1 MSQKSIDVILP
12 FLRPIAHLLVGPAI
26 TEVSSRTRGLLAGR
40 RSIRPARIHGA
51 AAAGGAE
58 PRLRLGPMGDAM
70 ERISGP
76 CNRWLWIVVPIVLC
90 VPGSSAQEKKGGE
103 GAVPVPGA
111 VARWNFHVGV
121 SRDVVEEVSGEH
133 ARIEGAIYSVPG
145 PVGDALQF
153 DGYTGALHGKSLDA
167 LADPSNTTIVCWLQL
182 EAYPWNE
189 VPILDQQDQQRGL
202 FFGLDG
208 EGHLLARLGGGN
220 ARSGVASTAVV
231 PLRTWTLVT
240 LTIDPE
246 RHLTFTIGGQASSSE
261 GVGPSSR
268 PSGAESSVLAE
279 GGLLIG
285 HVRRPLLPGPASMI
299 HPQLPIEYALE
310 GSLGGLAVYGRA
322 LTSRDIGTLLAQADK
337 RLLTALPWP
346 KFPRGE
352 GDPQAF
358 GAFYTTLHFDRAW
371 DRSRRV
377 GPDSDVVVR
386 FDSAPTQLVF
396 WQGNSY
402 VPAWVTENNRWYT
415 DEFMEIYGHPRCPDG
430 EDCEPMSDKQVR
442 YSHVR
447 ILESTPARAVVHWR
461 YALSEVEKY
470 GVADAA
476 TPTDWGDWAD
486 EYWTVYPDGIAVR
499 RSVLWSTAAERDKAE
514 FQESIVLIPPGETPE
529 DNLYFD
535 ALTFANLEGAAR
547 TYRWQPKIAKGL
559 ALPRGPESFPEPRDA
574 VIQWVNLK
582 SEWKPFQVAWG
593 NDVTFGAYNGESS
606 MSSFEWWNHWPVAQI
621 ASSGRP
627 ALAADRAGHTS
638 VSHIYGP
645 VYEHGEQ
652 SISKILLTGLTRSS
666 ATQLVPVAASWRN
679 PARLELGDGTVAPYD
694 AAQRAYILP
703 AIDPRVLRM
712 VLHASA
718 MSPAVHPA
726 FVVPGW
732 RGGAEL
738 KVVSGSDSSAQARV
752 GYLNELKGSSLIV
765 YLPVA
770 ATGDVVLELRPK

>member
-1 MSQKSIDVILP
+1 V
-12 FLRPIAHLLVGPAI
+12 
-26 TEVSSRTRGLLAGR
+26 
-40 RSIRPARIHGA
+40 
-51 AAAGGAE
+51 
-58 PRLRLGPMGDAM
+58 
-70 ERISGP
+70 
-76 CNRWLWIVVPIVLC
+76 
-90 VPGSSAQEKKGGE
+90 
-103 GAVPVPGA
+103 
-111 VARWNFHVGV
+111 
-121 SRDVVEEVSGEH
+121 
-133 ARIEGAIYSVPG
+133 
-145 PVGDALQF
+145 
-153 DGYTGALHGKSLDA
+153 
-167 LADPSNTTIVCWLQL
+167 
-182 EAYPWNE
+182 
-189 VPILDQQDQQRGL
+189 
-202 FFGLDG
+202 
-208 EGHLLARLGGGN
+208 
-220 ARSGVASTAVV
+220 
-231 PLRTWTLVT
+231 
-240 LTIDPE
+240 
-246 RHLTFTIGGQASSSE
+246 
-261 GVGPSSR
+261 
-268 PSGAESSVLAE
+268 

-322 LTSRDIGTLLAQADK
+322 LTSRDIDTLLAQADK
-337 RLLTALPWP
+337 RLLTAIPWP
-346 KFPRGE
+346 AFPRGE
-352 GDPQAF
+352 GDQPAF

-386 FDSAPTQLVF
+386 FDGAPTRLVF

-461 YALSEVEKY
+461 YALSEVERY
-470 GVADAA
+470 GIADAP
-476 TPTDWGDWAD
+476 TPRDWGDWAD

-499 RSVLWSTAAERDKAE
+499 RSVLWSTAAGRDKAE

-529 DNLYFD
+529 DSLYFD

-559 ALPRGPESFPEPRDA
+559 ALPRGPESFPEPRGA

-593 NDVTFGAYNGESS
+593 NDVTFAAYNGESS
-606 MSSFEWWNHWPVAQI
+606 ISSFEWWNHWPVAQI

-638 VSHIYGP
+638 VSHIYWP
-645 VYEHGEQ
+645 VYEQDEQ
-652 SISKILLTGLTRSS
+652 CISKILLTGLTRSS
-666 ATQLVPVAASWRN
+666 AAQLVPVAASWRN
-679 PARLELGDGTVAPYD
+679 PARLELGDGTAVAYD

-703 AIDPRVLRM
+703 ASGTRALRM
-712 VLHASA
+712 TLHASA
-718 MSPAVHPA
+718 TSPVVHPA
-726 FVVPGW
+726 FVISGW
-732 RGGAEL
+732 RGAAEL
-738 KVVSGSDSSAQARV
+738 KVVSGADSSAQASI
-752 GYLNELKGSSLIV
+752 GYLNELKGSSLVV
-765 YLPVA
+765 YVPLT